1 MRANTIRSTFRILRN
16 SFFLQ
21 MKMNAV
27 SDTFIGTLFLQPII
41 FTIISVG
48 TYLYGNKPD
57 IGLFAITGTG
67 LISMWN
73 YNLFTSGQIIR
84 DERRTGTL
92 SLVMA
97 TPSSLLLILLG
108 KSLSNAVTSV
118 FAMGITFLIGMIAF
132 HLSIGIVN
140 PLAFVIGLIL
150 VIVSITCLGLVFG
163 SLFILTRNAGEFDS
177 VANFPVFILSG
188 LSIPLTLLP
197 LWTRPLSQFLT
208 PTWGNIIL
216 NEAASGTGGNMLPN
230 YLVIIGLSIVY
241 LIIARFLFRRV
252 EYLAMRA
259 GTLEQW

>member
-1 MRANTIRSTFRILRN
+1 MKSN
-16 SFFLQ
+16 SL
-21 MKMNAV
+21 
-27 SDTFIGTLFLQPII
+27 SSSFISTLFLQPVI

-57 IGLFAITGTG
+57 FGLFAITGTG
-67 LISMWN
+67 LISIWN
-73 YNLFTSGQIIR
+73 NNLFTSGEIIR

-108 KSLSNAVTSV
+108 KSFTNAITSV
-118 FAMGITFLIGMIAF
+118 FAMGITFLTGLLAF
-132 HLSIGIVN
+132 HIPIGIAD

-150 VIVSITCLGLVFG
+150 VIISITCLGLVFG
-163 SLFILTRNAGEFDS
+163 SLFILTRNAGEFVA
-177 VANFPVFILSG
+177 VANFPVYILSG
-188 LSIPLTLLP
+188 LSVPLTLLP

-216 NEAASGTGGNMLPN
+216 NAAVSGSGGNMLPN
-230 YLVIIGLSIVY
+230 YMVIIGLSIIY
-241 LIIARFLFRRV
+241 LIIARILYQRV
-252 EYLAMRA
+252 EYLALRA